1 MSTYGL
7 VVIADVAEAA
17 AAEALVE
24 RVTAV
29 LRASWGAGSCPVDDL
44 DYDVEESDLGVRVS
58 ISVPGMVTDHRE
70 ADFFAGAPTGRAVI
84 CEDGDEF
91 GVVFQ
96 VWRLDPA
103 GSRCVY
109 RAYVYDP
116 DGEAEPEAAA
126 RTITGPAA
134 AQEAAE
140 LFGVS
145 PSPLLALEDDS
156 SPVSDELG
164 VIGTPFDPW
173 LEPFG
178 LLWPDL

>member
-1 MSTYGL
+1 MSTYGV
-7 VVIADVAEAA
+7 VVIADVPEVA

-24 RVTAV
+24 RITGV

-44 DYDVEESDLGVRVS
+44 DYDVEESEVGVRVS

-70 ADFFAGAPTGRAVI
+70 ADFFTGAPSGRAVI

-103 GSRCVY
+103 GSECLY
-109 RAYVYDP
+109 RAYVHDP
-116 DGEAEPEAAA
+116 DSDAEPEALA
-126 RTITGPAA
+126 RTITGAAA
-134 AQEAAE
+134 AQAAAE
-140 LFGVS
+140 LFGGS
-145 PSPLLALEDDS
+145 PASLLALEVDP
-156 SPVSDELG
+156 SPVSEELG

-178 LLWPDL
+178 LQWPDL